1 LQPGGLMLELEHP
14 LPVPCLGRHDQLAR
28 LAAEKPGLISFAG
41 GLPDPSLFPK
51 RALSEAFFVALE
63 AHGRSAL
70 QYGWPEG
77 SLELREEV
85 ARQLAARGARVEPE
99 RVMITSGAQQAILV
113 AMWAAPQRRR
123 IGVEPESY
131 PGALDAFRAAKAE
144 LVALEEP
151 ADLYYVMP
159 SISNPR
165 GQPMATR
172 VRHSLLARAK
182 ACGGY
187 VLEDDA
193 YDGTAFSGRTSRPLW
208 ADDPERVFHIGT
220 FSKTLCPGLRLGWL
234 LPPRRLARRALRRK
248 QTQDLQTNSLSQA
261 ILVEYLKQGQFD
273 SLKAR
278 ARKHYARKAKLL
290 QASVARHLPQFR
302 HDAPAG
308 GFSLWLE
315 SELECD
321 DEHLLAAA
329 IEHGV
334 SFDPGRLFRTTA
346 RRGLAIRLCFSAVE
360 AAAIDEGV
368 ARLRRA
374 LGRVVR

>member
-1 LQPGGLMLELEHP
+1 MLELEHP

-63 AHGRSAL
+63 AHGRSVL

-123 IGVEPESY
+123 IGVESESY

-172 VRHSLLARAK
+172 ARHSLLARAK

-234 LPPRRLARRALRRK
+234 IPPRRLARRALRRK

-261 ILVEYLKQGQFD
+261 ILVEYLRQGEFD

-278 ARKHYARKAKLL
+278 ARRHYARKAKLL
-290 QASVARHLPQFR
+290 RASVARHLPQFR

-334 SFDPGRLFRTTA
+334 SFDPGRLFRTTG

-374 LGRVVR
+374 LRRVMR

>member
-1 LQPGGLMLELEHP
+1 MLELDHA
-14 LPVPCLGRHDQLAR
+14 LPMPCLGRHDQLAR

-77 SLELREEV
+77 SPELREAV
-85 ARQLAARGARVEPE
+85 ARQLAARGARVEAE
-99 RVMITSGAQQAILV
+99 RVIITSGAQQAILL
-113 AMWAAPQRRR
+113 AMSAAPQRSR
-123 IGVEPESY
+123 IGVEAESY

-144 LVALEEP
+144 LVGLEEP

-165 GQPMATR
+165 GQPMAMKAR
-172 VRHSLLARAK
+172 RSLLARAK

-193 YDGTAFSGRTSRPLW
+193 YDGTSFSGRPSPPLW
-208 ADDPERVFHIGT
+208 ADAPERVFHIGT

-234 LPPRRLARRALRRK
+234 IPPRRLARRSLRRK
-248 QTQDLQTNSLSQA
+248 QTQDLQTNGLTQA
-261 ILVEYLKQGQFD
+261 LLVEYLRQGGFD
-273 SLKAR
+273 AHKAR
-278 ARKHYARKAKLL
+278 ARKSYARKARLL

-302 HDAPAG
+302 YDAPVG

-315 SELECD
+315 SELACD
-321 DEHLLAAA
+321 DERLLEAA

-346 RRGLAIRLCFSAVE
+346 RQGLAIRLCFSAVD

-374 LGRVVR
+374 LSRVMK